1 MYIPLNQLYNFLDG
15 HVDNNT
21 LIYRFLPHG
30 SKNIE
35 DLTLLKINTQ
45 NWQEN
50 LQSVIMIMHD
60 QEPLN
65 FDFYDPSYLSSKL
78 QNWFSM
84 HRPGSVKFLDCSEW
98 VTELCHSNLAL
109 ITNAK
114 TLYDKNLIC
123 HSELRSS
130 EVVKYQS
137 IGLEPVYWWSHALIA
152 RNWYRYA
159 KYDTRLNHHKTAFEL
174 DFNIYNRAWTGTRE
188 YRLKFVDLL
197 INQDLCKHS
206 NVKFNAV
213 DSSLHYTDHKFKNIN
228 FQFSNA
234 LDQLPENTAD
244 SSFSAEYSTDDY
256 NQCWF
261 DVVLETLF
269 DDQRLHL
276 TEKILRPIACGKPFI
291 LAGTQGSLKYLH
303 SYGFKTF
310 DGIINE
316 DYDSEPDPIKRL
328 SMIVDEM
335 RIISNMH
342 PSEKQQL
349 HIKMQCILDHNRTRF
364 FSDDF
369 AKHIIIEFYNNYR
382 SARNKCNQHKKGQN
396 YIHWRKMINQYPK
409 LKSHLLS
416 DPPIFTRRDV
426 TELLLSISV
435 Q

>member
-1 MYIPLNQLYNFLDG
+1 
-15 HVDNNT
+15 
-21 LIYRFLPHG
+21 
-30 SKNIE
+30 
-35 DLTLLKINTQ
+35 
-45 NWQEN
+45 
-50 LQSVIMIMHD
+50 
-60 QEPLN
+60 
-65 FDFYDPSYLSSKL
+65 
-78 QNWFSM
+78 
-84 HRPGSVKFLDCSEW
+84 
-98 VTELCHSNLAL
+98 
-109 ITNAK
+109 
-114 TLYDKNLIC
+114 
-123 HSELRSS
+123 
-130 EVVKYQS
+130 
-137 IGLEPVYWWSHALIA
+137 
-152 RNWYRYA
+152 
-159 KYDTRLNHHKTAFEL
+159 
-174 DFNIYNRAWTGTRE
+174 
-188 YRLKFVDLL
+188 
-197 INQDLCKHS
+197 
-206 NVKFNAV
+206 
-213 DSSLHYTDHKFKNIN
+213 
-228 FQFSNA
+228 
-234 LDQLPENTAD
+234 
-244 SSFSAEYSTDDY
+244 
-256 NQCWF
+256 
-261 DVVLETLF
+261 
-269 DDQRLHL
+269 
-276 TEKILRPIACGKPFI
+276 

>member
-1 MYIPLNQLYNFLDG
+1 MYVPLNQLYNFLDG
-15 HVDNNT
+15 HVDSNT

-35 DLTLLKINTQ
+35 DLTLLKTNTQ

-65 FDFYDPSYLSSKL
+65 FDFYDPTYLSSKL
-78 QNWFSM
+78 QNWFSV
-84 HRPGSVKFLDCSEW
+84 HRPGSAKFLDCSEW

-109 ITNAK
+109 VTNAK

-159 KYDTRLNHHKTAFEL
+159 KYDTRLNHHETEFAL
-174 DFNIYNRAWTGTRE
+174 DFNIYNRAWIGTRE

-213 DSSLHYTDHKFKNIN
+213 DSSLHYTDHKFKNLK

-234 LDQLPENTAD
+234 LHQLPQNTAD
-244 SSFSAEYSTDDY
+244 SSFSAEYSTNDY

-291 LAGTQGSLKYLH
+291 LAGTQGSLKYLR

-316 DYDSEPDPIKRL
+316 DYDLEPDPIKRL
-328 SMIVDEM
+328 TMIVDEM
-335 RIISNMH
+335 KVISGMS
-342 PSEKQQL
+342 PTEKQQL
-349 HIKMQCILDHNRTRF
+349 HIQMKCILDHNRKRF

-396 YIHWRKMINQYPK
+396 YIRWRKMINQYPK
-409 LKSHLLS
+409 LKSYLLS
-416 DPPIFTRRDV
+416 DPPIFTRQDV
-426 TELLLSISV
+426 TELLSSICV